1 MRTERLNVYFER
13 DTARTLEKFAAQ
25 QNLKKSAVVEAAVR
39 DYLAP
44 DRADIREAAL
54 SKRMNRLHHQLE
66 KIEQD
71 LTVLTE
77 ATAIYIRYYLSVVTP
92 IPEAHQEAARAQGK
106 LRFSQ
111 FIEQLARHL
120 QRGNSLARDLHDEL
134 FPEQGDFTKAASADA
149 IMNDTEGHAD
159 E

>member
-13 DTARTLEKFAAQ
+13 DIARTLDKFAAQ
-25 QNLKKSAVVEAAVR
+25 QQLKKSAVVEAAVR
-39 DYLAP
+39 EYLAP

-54 SKRMNRLHHQLE
+54 TKRIDRLSHQIE

-71 LTVLTE
+71 LIILTE

-92 IPEAHQEAARAQGK
+92 IPESHQDAARAQGK
-106 LRFSQ
+106 LRFAQ

-134 FPEQGDFTKAASADA
+134 YPEAGNFAQAAAAETQMKAGGGDES
-149 IMNDTEGHAD
+149 
-159 E
+159 

>member
-13 DTARTLEKFAAQ
+13 DVARALDRFAAQ
-25 QNLKKSAVVEAAVR
+25 QQLKKSAVVEAAVR
-39 DYLAP
+39 EYLAP
-44 DRADIREAAL
+44 DRADIREAAI
-54 SKRMNRLHHQLE
+54 SKRIDRLCHQLE

-71 LTVLTE
+71 LTILTE
-77 ATAIYIRYYLSVVTP
+77 ATAIYIRYYLSVVSP

-134 FPEQGDFTKAASADA
+134 YPQQGDFAQAAAADA
-149 IMNDTEGHAD
+149 QAIGAQGDAT
-159 E
+159 